1 MATSK
6 KFLEGSTW
14 FVSKVAFAQKAKPA
28 YISAPIKTV
37 VALNNCNLK
46 PSPATEARVLFGDV
60 TISGITSRNLYF
72 DVLGLIKVY
81 DAREKTVAVL
91 LDDTMKMVSIGV
103 WDDASKQDGLVQ
115 QIAKLEGQVVVI
127 TGVKSQ
133 YRDGSLNLNTSK
145 SSVILQQDDSG
156 LDETKL
162 QKLGEGGL

>member
-1 MATSK
+1 MVCLQGTFRPESQASVHLGSNQNSCG
-6 KFLEGSTW
+6 LEQLQLE
-14 FVSKVAFAQKAKPA
+14 AIP
-28 YISAPIKTV
+28 
-37 VALNNCNLK
+37 CNR
-46 PSPATEARVLFGDV
+46 PPTDVEARVLFGDV

-103 WDDASKQDGLVQ
+103 WDDAGKQDGLVQ

-133 YRDGSLNLNTSK
+133 YWDGSLNLNTSK

>member
-1 MATSK
+1 
-6 KFLEGSTW
+6 
-14 FVSKVAFAQKAKPA
+14 
-28 YISAPIKTV
+28 
-37 VALNNCNLK
+37 
-46 PSPATEARVLFGDV
+46 VLFGDV

-103 WDDASKQDGLVQ
+103 WDDAGKQDGLVQ

-162 QKLGEGGL
+162 QKLGEGGP

>member
-1 MATSK
+1 
-6 KFLEGSTW
+6 
-14 FVSKVAFAQKAKPA
+14 
-28 YISAPIKTV
+28 
-37 VALNNCNLK
+37 
-46 PSPATEARVLFGDV
+46 
-60 TISGITSRNLYF
+60 
-72 DVLGLIKVY
+72 
-81 DAREKTVAVL
+81 
-91 LDDTMKMVSIGV
+91 
-103 WDDASKQDGLVQ
+103 VQ